1 MDDEQNV
8 SEWGAILDGDGR
20 SWVVF
25 EHGTCVVLAEPE
37 GDLAE
42 QARALL
48 EEWGPV
54 RAGTPFGDFT
64 VSHLTHLPGWIV
76 HCHHP
81 DILTYVSPEE
91 LLTPDT
97 PEMFIGLLGRS
108 KRNADATSPRAIHV
122 EDRRVT

>member
-64 VSHLTHLPGWIV
+64 VSHLSFGPQEKGLALDRLI
-76 HCHHP
+76 
-81 DILTYVSPEE
+81 DAYDE
-91 LLTPDT
+91 L
-97 PEMFIGLLGRS
+97 M
-108 KRNADATSPRAIHV
+108 RNRIAA
-122 EDRRVT
+122 